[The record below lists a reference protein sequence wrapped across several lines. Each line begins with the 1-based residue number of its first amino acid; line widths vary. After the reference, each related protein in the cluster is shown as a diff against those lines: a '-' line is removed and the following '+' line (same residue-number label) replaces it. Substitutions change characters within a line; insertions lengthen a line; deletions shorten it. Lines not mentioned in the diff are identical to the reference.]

1 MGCREVTLQ
10 KAILG
15 DLKEKS
21 MRIREEEQLVVGLQ
35 IPRETKESRMAFQE
49 QCRMSISG
57 NLNS

>member
-1 MGCREVTLQ
+1 VTLQ